1 MGFFSELKDCTPRNS
16 WTDKNPWGFCNL
28 PAGNGSLSFLVIG
41 NSYAANHGRLIVD
54 DLKEHYGRIAVHTVS
69 ECEPLIETKNYYC
82 KDAVKLQQ
90 GFLDDIDTF
99 KPDVLFLSSRYIE
112 PNVPI
117 DGENVQDD
125 VLYKSMME
133 KLRKYEQKVKKVFIL
148 QAFPRT
154 ADLQNVENARIKS
167 GKSVEGHMEEA
178 IEADSI
184 PMRRRIEEIAKHCEK
199 CVVYDLMNL
208 HMENGTFMVTNPV
221 THLHYFEALRHHT
234 PIGLQLV
241 EPLYRKLSDNFD
253 DLMKSRSSNNVLR
266 WTD

>member
-1 MGFFSELKDCTPRNS
+1 M
-16 WTDKNPWGFCNL
+16 

-54 DLKEHYGRIAVHTVS
+54 DLKEHYGRMAIHTVS
-69 ECEPLIETKNYYC
+69 ECEPLIDTKNYYC
-82 KDAVKLQQ
+82 KDAHKLQQ

-99 KPDVLFLSSRYIE
+99 KPDVIFLSARFIE

-117 DGENVQDD
+117 DGESVQDD

-133 KLRKYEQKVKKVFIL
+133 KLRKYEEKVQKVFIL

-154 ADLQNVENARIKS
+154 ANLQNLENARIRA
-167 GKSVEGHMEEA
+167 GKSVEDYMDEA
-178 IEADSI
+178 IEADAF
-184 PMRRRIEEIAKHCEK
+184 PMRKRVEEIAKHCEK

-208 HMENGTFMVTNPV
+208 HMVNGTFMVTNPV

-234 PIGLQLV
+234 PIGLKLV
-241 EPLYRKLSDNFD
+241 EPLYRKLSDNFYG
-253 DLMKSRSSNNVLR
+253 LMKSKWPSNLLT
-266 WTD
+266 WID